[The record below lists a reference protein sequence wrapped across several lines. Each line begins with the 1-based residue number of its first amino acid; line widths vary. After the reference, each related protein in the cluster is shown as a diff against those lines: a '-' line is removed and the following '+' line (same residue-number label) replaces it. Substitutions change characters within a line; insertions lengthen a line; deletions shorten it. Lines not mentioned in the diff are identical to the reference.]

1 MRCASLRLPGHPDA
15 ACDLVAEA
23 IVDEYLDRDPETRI
37 RVDVVGGHG
46 ALFVSGEVRSSAD
59 VDVAAVVRRV
69 LGKIGSGSEIE
80 PFISL
85 ESVSSGLSAIS
96 SAGMAVPLT
105 VIGYACSETPER
117 LPLPV
122 ALTIRLAKQLQAYRE
137 TDEQGF
143 WLGPDAECAIILKQ
157 NAMPQIILNV
167 EHGTIDIADV
177 RSRLS
182 NVISSVIPGTR
193 SRVNDLGPVERRGL
207 AKSTGGSGRH
217 GDIYGTLMPSTLSV
231 AGLDPHHP
239 LKAGAWLARAAARE
253 LVGKGANAALVQL
266 TYEPGRAEPLTMIA
280 RDEKGKR
287 LDAQLDPKKLY
298 LDRVMRDW
306 WRKDLNQDAIRWGLA
321 GDAALPW
328 EA

>member
-1 MRCASLRLPGHPDA
+1 
-15 ACDLVAEA
+15 
-23 IVDEYLDRDPETRI
+23 
-37 RVDVVGGHG
+37 
-46 ALFVSGEVRSSAD
+46 
-59 VDVAAVVRRV
+59 
-69 LGKIGSGSEIE
+69 
-80 PFISL
+80 
-85 ESVSSGLSAIS
+85 
-96 SAGMAVPLT
+96 
-105 VIGYACSETPER
+105 
-117 LPLPV
+117 
-122 ALTIRLAKQLQAYRE
+122 
-137 TDEQGF
+137 
-143 WLGPDAECAIILKQ
+143 
-157 NAMPQIILNV
+157 
-167 EHGTIDIADV
+167 
-177 RSRLS
+177 
-182 NVISSVIPGTR
+182 
-193 SRVNDLGPVERRGL
+193 
-207 AKSTGGSGRH
+207 
-217 GDIYGTLMPSTLSV
+217 MPSTLSV